1 MDLSSSSSLPLS
13 RRVLVVESSS
23 SSRSRA
29 RRRHRDAHQSHP
41 TTDPS
46 IARGRSRAIEADDAG
61 SLSSRDSSTDASI
74 DRTVGRSA
82 PVARRAGRRDEGG
95 AGGRP
100 NVRSVVRTFERR
112 TTGKMRNEKCDEGRG
127 SRGGMPNPT
136 VERGFMSWGSIF
148 CTVAWGMG
156 WGVYGDGHRLGMVWW
171 CVRD

>member
-61 SLSSRDSSTDASI
+61 SLSSRHSSIDPSI

-127 SRGGMPNPT
+127 SRGGMPNPIRR
-136 VERGFMSWGSIF
+136 ERFYVVGFHFLYRRMGNGVGCVWGWTSSRD
-148 CTVAWGMG
+148 
-156 WGVYGDGHRLGMVWW
+156 GVVV
-171 CVRD
+171 CS